1 LTSRSVLLCAS
12 GLAALALGGC
22 KDSNGPSDPNRIV
35 KVGVS
40 VRYDSAAFRNNR
52 EFVLALV
59 PVDGNNRV
67 VLADSLEV
75 TVTTT
80 STGAPTASVASKTV
94 VAADP
99 RPLSAAI
106 LLDNSSSMAE
116 NDPNDLRLA
125 GARLFWQTVLADK
138 PTSNVA
144 LLGFNDAPPSP
155 GFRRTQLLQ
164 TWTST
169 AALLEQG
176 LANVQLADGSRMYTS
191 AREVAQWIDST
202 RPDTDRRILVLFT
215 DGAPLDTAQGALIS
229 AATSAGVTIST
240 VGLGAASSESVS
252 PDANAV
258 TRLRTIADETKGLYL
273 PADSPDDLG
282 PTFQALAASSVEG
295 VMLVRVRLTDAPP
308 PGTELVGRVRV
319 ANKAG
324 GADAEWTVPIK

>member
-1 LTSRSVLLCAS
+1 V
-12 GLAALALGGC
+12 AAIALGGC
-22 KDSNGPSDPNRIV
+22 KDSNAPSDPNRIV

-75 TVTTT
+75 TVTMT
-80 STGAPTASVASKTV
+80 STGAPTASVAGKNV

-106 LLDNSSSMAE
+106 LLDNSTSMGE
-116 NDPNDLRLA
+116 SDPNDLRLA

-138 PTSNVA
+138 PTNSVA
-144 LLGFNDAPPSP
+144 LLGFSDAPATP

-191 AREVAQWIDST
+191 AREVSRWIDST
-202 RPDTDRRILVLFT
+202 RPSSDRRVLVLFT
-215 DGAPLDTAQGALIS
+215 DGAPLDSGQGALIS
-229 AATSAGVTIST
+229 TATTAGVAIST
-240 VGLGAASSESVS
+240 VGLGAASSESGS
-252 PDANAV
+252 ANGDAVA
-258 TRLRTIADETKGLYL
+258 RLRTIADETNGLYL

-282 PTFQALAASSVEG
+282 TTFQALATSSVEG
-295 VMLVRVRLTDAPP
+295 VMLVRVRLTDAPA
-308 PGTELVGRVRV
+308 PGTQLVGRVRV

-324 GADAEWTVPIK
+324 GADAEWTVSIK